1 MKMQKKILKSVVLL
15 GVLLGILGE
24 MYFMSSNLKYGTVYA
39 LTNREVIV
47 YPKDFLYFFQRNGSA
62 ENFEYDTNSFIQ
74 TLTPDQPS
82 QSGNVTLKTKV
93 DMSQNFSFTGLI
105 NLGNKGM
112 KRGGADGVGFLFHPG
127 NTNIVG
133 TPGGG
138 AGIGGVSG
146 AFGFKLDTYYNN
158 WNDPSFI
165 ADPPQFSS
173 GQSFGA
179 FVNGLNGQAKTIA
192 ESAKAIS
199 EPSSNNFVPFFITYE
214 GQTKTMTIT
223 YGNQTWSQDVSPFI
237 VDEKAMSFSIAAST
251 GANTNL
257 QQLKNVQFSYT
268 IAQGEVI
275 TNYIDE
281 DGNSISSSS
290 IMNGDLD
297 TNYETNQKEIQ
308 GYTFKEVTGSPT
320 KGKYKAND
328 QTINYIYSPNRGD
341 IKVIYTDDTIG
352 QNLSSKEL
360 SGRVGQDVNYSTQ
373 EDITSYKDMGY
384 ELVSDDYPPKGVTF
398 GDGSQEFFVHLRHGK
413 SIGTEQKKI
422 NETIHY
428 LYENKTE
435 ALPSYVANPLLF
447 SRAIITDN
455 VTGDK
460 TFGEWKAEQENEFN
474 EVKSPDVKGYT
485 PDQKLIEKIE
495 GITAET
501 QDITKSV
508 IYKRNQGQIIITY
521 IDDTTG
527 KTLDI
532 DELSGLTDDNT
543 DYTTLD
549 KISLY
554 EKMGDNLVSN
564 DFPTDG
570 TKFKDNEQYYVVHLS
585 HGLKTVVEE
594 KKVNQTIHYV
604 YKDGSKA
611 VSDFNAIP
619 KLFTRT
625 IIIDKVTGE
634 KTIGKWTAKM
644 GNSFEKILSPIIK
657 GYKPDKLLIPEVK
670 NITEDTE
677 DIEDTVTYSKNT
689 PDDDTVPITTP
700 LGDDMVPPIT
710 PRGIIIPPVTPPNNL
725 IINNKNNSKK
735 VINWTD
741 LSNDRLLPSTGDD
754 QKSQKYLGVLG
765 SLLLGI
771 SAILIFMKRKN
782 K

>member
-1 MKMQKKILKSVVLL
+1 M
-15 GVLLGILGE
+15 
-24 MYFMSSNLKYGTVYA
+24 
-39 LTNREVIV
+39 
-47 YPKDFLYFFQRNGSA
+47 
-62 ENFEYDTNSFIQ
+62 
-74 TLTPDQPS
+74 
-82 QSGNVTLKTKV
+82 
-93 DMSQNFSFTGLI
+93 
-105 NLGNKGM
+105 
-112 KRGGADGVGFLFHPG
+112 
-127 NTNIVG
+127 
-133 TPGGG
+133 
-138 AGIGGVSG
+138 
-146 AFGFKLDTYYNN
+146 
-158 WNDPSFI
+158 
-165 ADPPQFSS
+165 
-173 GQSFGA
+173 
-179 FVNGLNGQAKTIA
+179 
-192 ESAKAIS
+192 
-199 EPSSNNFVPFFITYE
+199 
-214 GQTKTMTIT
+214 
-223 YGNQTWSQDVSPFI
+223 
-237 VDEKAMSFSIAAST
+237 
-251 GANTNL
+251 
-257 QQLKNVQFSYT
+257 
-268 IAQGEVI
+268 
-275 TNYIDE
+275 
-281 DGNSISSSS
+281 
-290 IMNGDLD
+290 
-297 TNYETNQKEIQ
+297 
-308 GYTFKEVTGSPT
+308 
-320 KGKYKAND
+320 
-328 QTINYIYSPNRGD
+328 
-341 IKVIYTDDTIG
+341 
-352 QNLSSKEL
+352 
-360 SGRVGQDVNYSTQ
+360 
-373 EDITSYKDMGY
+373 
-384 ELVSDDYPPKGVTF
+384 
-398 GDGSQEFFVHLRHGK
+398 
-413 SIGTEQKKI
+413 
-422 NETIHY
+422 HY

-585 HGLKTVVEE
+585 HGVKTVVEE

-619 KLFTRT
+619 KLFTRA

-644 GNSFEKILSPIIK
+644 GNSFDKILSPIIK

-700 LGDDMVPPIT
+700 PGDDMVPPIT